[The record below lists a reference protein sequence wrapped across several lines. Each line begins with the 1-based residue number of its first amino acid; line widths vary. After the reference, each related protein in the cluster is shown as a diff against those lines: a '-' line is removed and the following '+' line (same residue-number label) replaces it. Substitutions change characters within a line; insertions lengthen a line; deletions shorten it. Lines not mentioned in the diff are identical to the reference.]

1 MRRTMHWLLKSL
13 AWAAGLAVA
22 GALAALALVAIGLMF
37 AYPNLPAIDSL
48 VDYRPKQPLRVYS
61 SDGVLLAEFGEE
73 RRHFTRL
80 HDFPLVLRQAVLAIE
95 DARFFEHE
103 GVDPIG
109 LARAALANLTDPGS
123 QGGSTITM
131 QVARNF
137 YLSSERTLTRKIYE
151 ILLALKIET
160 HLTKDEILEVYM
172 NQIFLGH
179 RAHGFAAAARTY
191 FGKPVAALTLAE
203 AAMLAGLPQAPSAF
217 NPFTNLQRATARQ
230 RQVLDRMLDVGFI
243 DAQQHAA
250 ARAEVLRLRRPSETR
265 VHAEHAAETARQ
277 MIYAKFGDETYARG
291 LRVELTLDSR
301 EQAAAVRA
309 VRQGLMALERRQH
322 FRGPE
327 GHVELP
333 ADPAALDLRIA
344 QALAEHPDNGELRAV
359 VVLEAGPRRVVA
371 ALQSGQAITVSGA
384 GLRPVASGLAE
395 QAPPNRR
402 IRRGSVLRALQLA
415 GGAWTLTQLPQVEA
429 AFVALDPRTGE
440 VRAMVGGFDFRRS
453 AFNRVT
459 QGWRQPGSAFKPFI
473 FSAAF
478 EHGVMPATLVNDAP
492 LFFDAATTGSRP
504 WAPRNYDGEFQ
515 GPMTVRTA
523 MARSRNLPAVG
534 LLQAVGPQTA
544 QDWLTRFGFDTARHP
559 PFLTMALGAG
569 SVTPLQMASAYA
581 VFANGG
587 HLLAPTLISRVSDA
601 EGRVL
606 FQARPPVLDD
616 RTRTLDPRNAFL
628 MAELLRE
635 VTRSGTGARAQAT
648 LQRPDLYGKT
658 GTTNDALDAWFAGW
672 QPTRLA
678 VAWVGHDNPRPL
690 GSRETGG
697 GLALPIWIDYMSH
710 ALKGVPVQ
718 EHTAPEG
725 VARAEGDWAYAEFA
739 GGNGIRAIG
748 LEDGVPQAP
757 TEEERSGI
765 LNLFRR

>member
-1 MRRTMHWLLKSL
+1 MHWLLKSL

-48 VDYRPKQPLRVYS
+48 ADYRPKQPLRVYAA
-61 SDGVLLAEFGEE
+61 DGVLLAEFGEE

-80 HDFPLVLRQAVLAIE
+80 HDFPPVLRQAVLAIE
-95 DARFFEHE
+95 DARFYEHE

-109 LARAALANLTDPGS
+109 LARAALANLTDAGS

-137 YLSSERTLTRKIYE
+137 YLSSEKTLTRKIYE

-179 RAHGFAAAARTY
+179 RSHGFAAAARTY

-217 NPFTNLQRATARQ
+217 NPFSNLQRATARQ

-333 ADPAALDLRIA
+333 ADAAALDLRIA

-371 ALQSGQAITVSGA
+371 ALQSGQTITVSGA

-402 IRRGSVLRALQLA
+402 IRRGSVLRAVQLA

-478 EHGVMPATLVNDAP
+478 EHGVMPGTLVNDAP
-492 LFFDAATTGSRP
+492 LFFDAATTGSQP

-569 SVTPLQMASAYA
+569 SVTPMQMASAYA

-606 FQARPPVLDD
+606 FQALPPVLDD

-672 QPTRLA
+672 HPTRLA

>member
-1 MRRTMHWLLKSL
+1 MMHWLLKSL

-22 GALAALALVAIGLMF
+22 GALAALAVVAIGLMF

-48 VDYRPKQPLRVYS
+48 ADYRPKQPLRVYS

-80 HDFPLVLRQAVLAIE
+80 HNFPLKLRQAVLAIE

-109 LARAALANLTDPGS
+109 LARAALANLTDAGS

-137 YLSSERTLTRKIYE
+137 YLSSEKTITRKIYE

-160 HLTKDEILEVYM
+160 HLTKEEILEIYM

-179 RAHGFAAAARTY
+179 RSHGFAAAARTY
-191 FGKPVAALTLAE
+191 FGKPVAELTLAE
-203 AAMLAGLPQAPSAF
+203 AAMLAGLPQAPSAL
-217 NPFTNLQRATARQ
+217 NPFANLKRATARQ

-243 DAQQHAA
+243 TAEQHAA
-250 ARAEVLRLRRPSETR
+250 ARAEVLQLRRPPETR
-265 VHAEHAAETARQ
+265 IHAEHAAETARQ
-277 MIYAKFGDETYARG
+277 MIYAKFGEGTYARG
-291 LRVELTLDSR
+291 LRVELTIDSR

-309 VRQGLMALERRQH
+309 VRQGLIALEQRQH

-327 GHVELP
+327 GHVALP
-333 ADPAALDLRIA
+333 EGDATALDLRVS
-344 QALAEHPDNGELRAV
+344 QALAEHPDNGELRAL
-359 VVLEAGPRRVVA
+359 VVLEASPRRVVGM
-371 ALQSGQAITVSGA
+371 LQSGQQITVSGA
-384 GLRPVASGLAE
+384 GLRPVTSGLAE

-402 IRRGSVLRALQLA
+402 IQRGSVLRAVQGS

-429 AFVALDPRTGE
+429 AFVALEPRTGE

-478 EHGVMPATLVNDAP
+478 EHGVMPGTLVNDAP
-492 LFFDAATTGSRP
+492 LFFDATTTGSQP
-504 WAPRNYDGEFQ
+504 WAPRNYDGEFE
-515 GPMTVRTA
+515 GPMSVRTA
-523 MARSRNLPAVG
+523 MARSRNLPAIR
-534 LLQAVGPQTA
+534 LLQAVGPQTT
-544 QDWLTRFGFDTARHP
+544 QDWLVRFGFDTARHP

-587 HLLAPTLISRVSDA
+587 HLLAPTLISRISDA
-601 EGRVL
+601 DGRVL
-606 FQARPPVLDD
+606 FQAQPPMLDD
-616 RTRTLDPRNAFL
+616 SNRTLDSRNAFL
-628 MAELLRE
+628 MAEILRE
-635 VTRSGTGARAQAT
+635 VTRSGTGARAQT
-648 LQRPDLYGKT
+648 VLQRPDLYGKT
-658 GTTNDALDAWFAGW
+658 GTTNDRLDAWFAGW
-672 QPTRLA
+672 QPGSRVA

-697 GLALPIWIDYMSH
+697 GLALPIWIDYMQH
-710 ALKGVPVQ
+710 VLRNVPVQ
-718 EHTAPEG
+718 EHAAPEG
-725 VARAEGDWAYAEFA
+725 VVRSSNDWAYAEFA
-739 GGNGIRAIG
+739 DGVHLRAIG
-748 LEDGVPQAP
+748 LDNGIPLAP
-757 TEEERSGI
+757 SEEERSGI

>member
-1 MRRTMHWLLKSL
+1 MHWLLKSL

-48 VDYRPKQPLRVYS
+48 ADYRPKQPLRVYAA
-61 SDGVLLAEFGEE
+61 DGVLLAEFGEE

-80 HDFPLVLRQAVLAIE
+80 HDFPPVLRQAVLAIE
-95 DARFFEHE
+95 DARFYEHE

-109 LARAALANLTDPGS
+109 LARAALANLTDAGS

-137 YLSSERTLTRKIYE
+137 YLSSEKTITRKIYE

-217 NPFTNLQRATARQ
+217 NPFANLQRATARQ

-250 ARAEVLRLRRPSETR
+250 ALAEALRLRRPSETR
-265 VHAEHAAETARQ
+265 VQAEHAAETARQ

-333 ADPAALDLRIA
+333 ADAAALDLRVA

-359 VVLEAGPRRVVA
+359 VVLEATPRRVVA
-371 ALQSGQAITVSGA
+371 ALQSGQTITVSGA
-384 GLRPVASGLAE
+384 GLRPVGSGLAE

-402 IRRGSVLRALQLA
+402 IRRGSVLRAVQLA
-415 GGAWTLTQLPQVEA
+415 DGAWTLTQLPQVEA

-478 EHGVMPATLVNDAP
+478 EHGVMPGTLVNDAP
-492 LFFDAATTGSRP
+492 LFFDAATTGSQP

-515 GPMTVRTA
+515 GPMSVRTA
-523 MARSRNLPAVG
+523 MARSRNLPAIR
-534 LLQAVGPQTA
+534 LLQTVGPQTT
-544 QDWLTRFGFDTARHP
+544 QDWLARFGFDTARHP

-569 SVTPLQMASAYA
+569 SVTPMQMASAYA

-606 FQARPPVLDD
+606 FQALPPVLDD

-628 MAELLRE
+628 MTELLRE

-697 GLALPIWIDYMSH
+697 GLALPIWIDYMTH